1 MHAPEIRQQCNT
13 HNKLLSASHLPSIV
27 LSAIQ
32 ALSQFNFPNPVL
44 QMENLKIR
52 KA

>member
-1 MHAPEIRQQCNT
+1 MHAPEISQQCNA
-13 HNKLLSASHLPSIV
+13 HYKLLSASYLPSIV

-32 ALSQFNFPNPVL
+32 ALSQFNFLNPVL
-44 QMENLKIR
+44 QIENLKIR